1 MRNWRRWSEKN
12 MSGIKINTI
21 GFTKTSA
28 EEFFGKLI
36 KAGVRKII
44 DVRLNNSS
52 QLAGFAKKGDLK
64 YFLKAIGNIDYIHM
78 SVFAP
83 SEEIL
88 AEYKKKKGDWHTY
101 EKKFLA
107 LMEERRIENVVSPD
121 ELDRTC
127 LLCSEHFPKH
137 CHRRLVAEYLKNKW
151 GNVEIEHLV

>member
-1 MRNWRRWSEKN
+1 MN
-12 MSGIKINTI
+12 GIKIYTI

-36 KAGVRKII
+36 KADVRKIV
-44 DVRLNNSS
+44 DARLNNTS
-52 QLAGFAKKGDLK
+52 QLAGFAKKDDLK

-78 SVFAP
+78 SQLAP
-83 SEEIL
+83 SEEII

-107 LMEERRIENVVSPD
+107 LMEERRIENVVRPD

-127 LLCSEHFPKH
+127 LLCSERLPEH

-151 GNVEIEHLV
+151 CNVEIEHLV

>member
-1 MRNWRRWSEKN
+1 MNH
-12 MSGIKINTI
+12 IKIFTI
-21 GFTKTSA
+21 GFTQTSA

-36 KAGVRKII
+36 KAGVRKIV
-44 DVRLNNSS
+44 DARLNNSS
-52 QLAGFAKKGDLK
+52 QLAGFAKKKDLE

-78 SVFAP
+78 PVLAP

-101 EKKFLA
+101 EKRFLG
-107 LMEERRIENVVSPD
+107 LMEERRIENVVSP
-121 ELDRTC
+121 EEMDRTC
-127 LLCSEHFPKH
+127 LVCSEHLPKH

>member
-1 MRNWRRWSEKN
+1 MN
-12 MSGIKINTI
+12 GIKIYTI

-36 KAGVRKII
+36 KADVRKIV
-44 DVRLNNSS
+44 DARLNNTS
-52 QLAGFAKKGDLK
+52 QLAGFAKKDDLK
-64 YFLKAIGNIDYIHM
+64 YFLQTIGNIDYIHM
-78 SVFAP
+78 SVLAP

-88 AEYKKKKGDWHTY
+88 AEYKKNKGDWQTY

-127 LLCSEHFPKH
+127 LLCSERLPEH

-151 GNVEIEHLV
+151 CNVEIEHLV